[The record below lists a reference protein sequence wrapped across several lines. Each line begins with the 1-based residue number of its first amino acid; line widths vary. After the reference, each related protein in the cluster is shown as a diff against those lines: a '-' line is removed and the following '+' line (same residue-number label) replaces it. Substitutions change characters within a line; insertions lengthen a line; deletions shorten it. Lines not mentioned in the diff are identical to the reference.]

1 MADFVTRIILQNQQ
15 FKSQL
20 QDCKKE
26 IASLKGASQSTG
38 SSLGNFNG
46 LLSKVGISA
55 NGSGNILSTLGGTL
69 GKLGGFFGVAM
80 SAGALFNEM
89 LDNSQTLG
97 DAVERAQTQA
107 GSAVDYFATC
117 LVNADFSNFINGL
130 QQTIEESGKLADALD
145 DLATAAQ
152 QLGVIDARVNAKR
165 ALAQKHYYEARTKEQ
180 KKAAVEE
187 MKDADKMFA
196 EAHSKFGKK
205 NLDTGRQQIR
215 AIVNPQLNGKHLT
228 NNQIDYYFLN
238 EEKAA
243 EQGKKANKKL
253 QAIVSER
260 NKILNK
266 GKDTD
271 FDGPVG
277 HKGSNPVSNLSAADK
292 KRLQQLNAKEKQ
304 IKGTIGYAYS
314 RINEIQDNKENA
326 PMTQARNNIKEYYS
340 QQAQVTQL
348 EANTARKEA
357 MAESYKGGSST
368 KKGNK
373 KKGKGHKTP
382 KNTTPK
388 KVYKETATTIE
399 AMEDNIDVLSE
410 KLKKCVPNS
419 ESYKEVE
426 SLLEKWKDKLSMVG
440 FDANAKTIKGMSDN
454 IQILSDKLQ
463 NLDPNT
469 DAFKE
474 TTNLI
479 ESWQTKLDD
488 INNNGFKDNAKSIK
502 DINNNI
508 QILNYRLN
516 KTVPRTD
523 EWFQITK
530 QIKQQKELLNT
541 FAKGSIA
548 DLNNQ
553 IDEISEQLQNENLTV
568 DARVKLET
576 TKKELQDAIDTISD
590 TTTIKIKKL
599 DFSTQDKVKSYD
611 NAQTNISSVTNQRNI
626 GLIDKQAADSQI
638 ADINKQLQALG
649 LKPIKVHIETDFEK
663 DFADF
668 RNNAN
673 DIIGGLEGIGNV
685 VNSIESLSNA
695 LANGADAWTVFM
707 GVVETAT
714 TILQTV
720 GSVMTAVNTITELLG
735 ATTAATAAI
744 DTAATSQEVA
754 NSQAKVAANSA
765 EAISGATKSGAQ
777 LPFPLNIV
785 AIAAGLAAV
794 IAGIAMIGSFADGGV
809 IGGNSFHGD
818 NMFARVNAGEM
829 ILNNKQ
835 QGNLFRL
842 LDGGGVASNTG
853 TPTVKIKGSDLYVA
867 LNNYGSKMGKIR

>member
-80 SAGALFNEM
+80 STGALFNEM

-196 EAHSKFGKK
+196 EAHIKFGKK

-266 GKDTD
+266 GKVTD

>member
-215 AIVNPQLNGKHLT
+215 TIVNPQLNGKHLT

-266 GKDTD
+266 GKETD

-440 FDANAKTIKGMSDN
+440 FDVNAKTIKGMSDN

>member
-357 MAESYKGGSST
+357 MAESYKGGSSS

-720 GSVMTAVNTITELLG
+720 GNVMTAVNTITELLG